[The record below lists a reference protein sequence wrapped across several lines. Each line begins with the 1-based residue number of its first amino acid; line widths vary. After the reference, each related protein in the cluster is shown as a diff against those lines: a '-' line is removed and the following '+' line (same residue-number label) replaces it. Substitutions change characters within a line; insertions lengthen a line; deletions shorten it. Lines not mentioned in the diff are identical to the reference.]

1 MVTSDSSHGPGHIPS
16 QSNRHFLGR
25 GSRLSTFLG
34 LTLVL
39 SLLCS
44 AVLVAGQSAGVY
56 GTVRDPDGDPI
67 GGLTVTAYDGAG
79 SFLAKTQT
87 SPGGNFV
94 INLDRGTYKIEFGGR
109 GYQTRSIV
117 VNVARAYSLVDMGDV
132 VLDYSLGLSMAQT
145 YLRVNCLSEI
155 SVPVTLTN
163 KGSEDEPVSISVAS
177 PDRWDAGLYSGSAE
191 IGGLT
196 LSPND
201 VQALDLRVSVPF
213 DSSGLY
219 NLTVVASGWTI
230 QSRSMSV
237 YVDKVDPQVV
247 TSKYPF
253 TRTTPSS
260 TVTFDLTIKNVLSK
274 GFASLVLVECPVGWI
289 ADVTKQDGSDLYG
302 LSLEPGDVVQ
312 AELALTVPGTA
323 TPGTYQ
329 IVVSVK
335 ASDFESSVTLSVTV
349 VTGEPEPRLST
360 DTPYIDVYAGR
371 TAEYLVTVGNV
382 GDSDGIMDISLDGLP
397 AGYNWVAKDSS
408 GSVISKLYLKA
419 GESKQL
425 KIDVTVPPLAEP
437 DVKSLVLQVGVGDAS
452 DRLNLSLGILGWYSI
467 AYVTQ
472 DFYVESLAG
481 QTTTFQISVQNTGYS
496 SLTNAKLETSDVPS
510 GFTVKV
516 DPAVVLLLNPQGSAT
531 YTLTIT
537 TDASITAGDYYVT
550 LSLTADQAQVP
561 VRSLHV
567 YVKQSGEIVYIGAGI
582 VVVVAAALLLIYRK
596 YGRR

>member
-1 MVTSDSSHGPGHIPS
+1 MVTSDSSNGPDYSLS
-16 QSNRHFLGR
+16 QFREHFRGR
-25 GSRLSTFLG
+25 GSRLSTLLG
-34 LTLVL
+34 LALAL

-44 AVLVAGQSAGVY
+44 AILVAGQSAGVY
-56 GTVRDPDGDPI
+56 GTVRDSDDNLISGV
-67 GGLTVTAYDGAG
+67 TVTAYDSSG
-79 SFLAKTQT
+79 SFLTKTQT
-87 SPGGNFV
+87 SPGGSFM
-94 INLDRGTYKIEFGGR
+94 INLDHGTYRIEFEGR
-109 GYQTRSIV
+109 GYQTRSIA
-117 VNVARAYSLVDMGDV
+117 VNVARAYQFTDMGDV
-132 VLDYSLGLSMAQT
+132 VLDYSLGLSMTQT

-163 KGSEDEPVSISVAS
+163 KGSEDEPVNIVVAA
-177 PDRWDAGLYSGSAE
+177 PAGWGAGLYSGSAE
-191 IGGLT
+191 ISGLT
-196 LSPND
+196 LSPGD
-201 VQALDLRVSVPF
+201 VQTLDLRVSVPF

-219 NLTVVASGWTI
+219 NLTVVALGWTT
-230 QSRSMSV
+230 QGRSMSV
-237 YVDKVDPQVV
+237 YVDKVDPQVI

-253 TRTTPSS
+253 ARTTPSS

-274 GFASLVLVECPVGWI
+274 RFASLVLVECPIGWT

-312 AELALTVPGTA
+312 AELELSVPGTVA
-323 TPGTYQ
+323 PGTYQ
-329 IVVSVK
+329 VMVSVK
-335 ASDFESSVTLSVTV
+335 ASGFESSVTLSVTV
-349 VTGEPEPRLST
+349 VTGEPEPRLHT
-360 DTPYIDVYAGR
+360 DTPYIDVYAGH
-371 TAEYLVTVGNV
+371 TAEYLVTVANV
-382 GDSDGIMDISLDGLP
+382 GDSDGVLSISLEGLP

-437 DVKSLVLQVGVGDAS
+437 DVKSLALQVGVGDAV

-496 SLTNAKLETSDVPS
+496 SLTSAKLDTSDIPS
-510 GFTVKV
+510 GFSVKV
-516 DPAVVLLLNPQGSAT
+516 DPAVVLLLNPQNSAT

-550 LSLTADQAQVP
+550 LSLTANQAQVP

-567 YVKQSGEIVYIGAGI
+567 YVKQSGEIVYVGAGI
-582 VVVVAAALLLIYRK
+582 VIVVAAALFLIYRK